1 MVITQISYSK
11 TVESQVMGAGI
22 WTKVGVTGNVQEGED
37 ISSAIEQAKVVV
49 EDAIQKAIPP
59 PMNADIIF
67 KNVTTGKMEY

>member
-22 WTKVGVTGNVQEGED
+22 WTKVGVTGTVEKDED
-37 ISSAIEQAKVVV
+37 VSSAIEQAKGVV
-49 EDAIQKAIPP
+49 EDAIQKAIPHP
-59 PMNADIIF
+59 INGDIIF